1 MMHKMAT
8 SHNIQDLLGF
18 WREALG
24 STSMKVKWLPS
35 FSFYQGRKVYMKLCL
50 LVVSLYPG
58 RKAYMYLTTFLFIG
72 ALLTNFLFVWEDGLH
87 EVAG

>member
-1 MMHKMAT
+1 MAT

-24 STSMKVKWLPS
+24 STSMKVNWLPS
-35 FSFYQGRKVYMKLCL
+35 FSFHQGRKVYMKLCL

-58 RKAYMYLTTFLFIG
+58 RKAYMMAYMK
-72 ALLTNFLFVWEDGLH
+72 LLDKVYKQNDICWFFSSGTLQSQIRG
-87 EVAG
+87 